1 MQWAK
6 WFPFL
11 RWQCPNALLLRNE
24 TIAAFTVT
32 IILIPQAVAYA
43 ALAGMPLATGL
54 YASLLPALVSTL
66 WGGTSRLSV
75 GPTALSCLLIAASL
89 QGMAQPFSAEWVNL
103 AIWLALLAGAMQMVL
118 GGLRA
123 GWLVNM
129 ISAPVLTGF
138 TQAAGVLIIASQLP
152 ALLGLKGS
160 LSQILNAP
168 QFQGQEMAFGV
179 GSFAVL
185 WLAKRYAPR
194 LPMVLVVVCSSGLLS
209 YLVGF
214 EAAEGAVIGHLPAGL
229 PALVWPPALPW
240 STVSGLLVPA
250 MVIALVSFLE
260 VASSAKVQS
269 QQDGSL
275 WNDNQD
281 LIGQG
286 LAKMASALSGSFPTS
301 TSFSRSAINIYA
313 GATTGWSA
321 LISTGM
327 VLLALLFLMPALH
340 YVPSAVLSAVVI
352 VAVIG
357 LIQPSQFVRLW
368 KISRAETLTSLAT
381 FSLTLL
387 TAPRIYWGVLA
398 GVMLGLIHFLY
409 QRLHPRIIEV
419 GLHPDGSLRDRHL
432 WKLPPLAPHMYALRM
447 DAELDFAAASSFE
460 RNITEYVAQHP
471 NTTDVCLFAQP
482 INRIDASGVE
492 VFATLIASLRQ
503 RGITLHISGIKLPVE
518 NVLRRTGLLAEHPL
532 LRIYRT
538 DAEILANGVAPAFM
552 DTALGGYDPSLK
564 RV

>member
-1 MQWAK
+1 MKTINWTK

-11 RWQCPNALLLRNE
+11 RWQRPDALLLRNE
-24 TIAAFTVT
+24 TIAAFTVA

-43 ALAGMPLATGL
+43 ALAGMPLITGL

-66 WGGTSRLSV
+66 WGGTARLSV
-75 GPTALSCLLIAASL
+75 GPTALSCLLISASL

-103 AIWLALLAGAMQMVL
+103 AIWLALLAGAMQLVL
-118 GGLRA
+118 GALRG
-123 GWLVNM
+123 GWLINM

-138 TQAAGVLIIASQLP
+138 TQAAGILIMASQLP
-152 ALLGLKGS
+152 AMLGMKGPAAQWMSNFHIRWDELAFGAGS
-160 LSQILNAP
+160 L
-168 QFQGQEMAFGV
+168 
-179 GSFAVL
+179 AVL
-185 WLAKRYAPR
+185 WLAKRFVPR
-194 LPMVLVVVCSSGLLS
+194 WPMVLVVVCATAVLS
-209 YLVGF
+209 YAVGF
-214 EAAEGAVIGHLPAGL
+214 EASGGAVIGNLPEGL
-229 PALVWPPALPW
+229 PALVWPPAMPW
-240 STVSGLLVPA
+240 DTVSGLLVPA
-250 MVIALVSFLE
+250 LVIALVSFLE

-286 LAKMASALSGSFPTS
+286 LAKIASGLSGSFPTS
-301 TSFSRSAINIYA
+301 TSFSRSAINLYA

-327 VLLALLFLMPALH
+327 VVLALVFLMPALH
-340 YVPSAVLSAVVI
+340 YVPSAVLAAVVI
-352 VAVIG
+352 IAVTG
-357 LIQPSQFVRLW
+357 LIQPMQFVRLW
-368 KISRAETLTSLAT
+368 NISRAEALTSLAT

-398 GVMLGLIHFLY
+398 GVMLGLIDFLY

-460 RNITEYVAQHP
+460 RNITEYIARHP
-471 NTTDVCLFAQP
+471 ETTDVCLFAQP
-482 INRIDASGVE
+482 INRIDASGVD
-492 VFATLIASLRQ
+492 VFSSLISGLQQ

-518 NVLRRTGLLAEHPL
+518 NVLKRSGLLTEHTL
-532 LRIYRT
+532 LKMYRT
-538 DAEILANGVAPAFM
+538 DAETLANI
-552 DTALGGYDPSLK
+552 SL
-564 RV
+564 

>member
-1 MQWAK
+1 MQWVK
-6 WFPFL
+6 WFPVL
-11 RWQCPNALLLRNE
+11 GWQRPDSALLRKE
-24 TIAAFTVT
+24 TLAAFTVT

-43 ALAGMPLATGL
+43 TLAGMPLVTGL

-75 GPTALSCLLIAASL
+75 GPTALSCLLISASL
-89 QGMAQPFSAEWVNL
+89 QGMAQPFSADWVNL
-103 AIWLALLAGAMQMVL
+103 AIWLALLSGAMQLVL
-118 GGLRA
+118 GAMRA

-138 TQAAGVLIIASQLP
+138 TQAAGFLIIASQLP
-152 ALLGLKGS
+152 GMLGLKGS
-160 LSQILNAP
+160 LSQIVSNP
-168 QFQGQEMAFGV
+168 QFAWHEMGFGV
-179 GSFAVL
+179 GSFALL
-185 WLAKRYAPR
+185 WISKRYVPR
-194 LPMVLVVVCSSGLLS
+194 WPMVLVVVCITALLS
-209 YLVGF
+209 YAIGF
-214 EAAEGAVIGHLPAGL
+214 EASGGAVIGNLPAGL
-229 PALVWPPALPW
+229 PALVWPPTLPW
-240 STVSGLLVPA
+240 SAVSTLLVPA

-260 VASSAKVQS
+260 VASSAKAQS
-269 QQDGSL
+269 QQDSSL

-286 LAKMASALSGSFPTS
+286 LAKIASALSGSFPTS

-352 VAVIG
+352 IAVMG
-357 LIQPSQFVRLW
+357 LIQPAQFLRLW
-368 KISRAETLTSLAT
+368 KISRAEAITSMAT

-398 GVMLGLIHFLY
+398 GVMLGLIDFLY

-447 DAELDFAAASSFE
+447 DAELDFATASSFE
-460 RNITEYVAQHP
+460 RNITEHLVQHSDV
-471 NTTDVCLFAQP
+471 TDVCLFAQP
-482 INRIDASGVE
+482 INRIDASGVD
-492 VFATLIASLRQ
+492 VFATLISNFQ
-503 RGITLHISGIKLPVE
+503 ERGITLHISGLKLPVE
-518 NVLRRTGLLAEHPL
+518 NVLRRTGILTEHPL
-532 LRIYRT
+532 IRMYRT
-538 DAEILANGVAPAFM
+538 DAETLAHIG
-552 DTALGGYDPSLK
+552 L
-564 RV
+564 